1 MLERGEEGEEARAH
15 SMQNGVSMAEFKT
28 AEDHGHPAFDI
39 CRQKD
44 QRTVLDDHLEVSVEE
59 LEHKIQIGL

>member
-1 MLERGEEGEEARAH
+1 
-15 SMQNGVSMAEFKT
+15 MAEFKT

-44 QRTVLDDHLEVSVEE
+44 QRAVLNDHLEVSVEK
-59 LEHKIQIGL
+59 LKHKVQIGF